1 MRTASDALQIIR
13 AAGKDVT
20 HVDLE
25 GCDRAVTD
33 ADVPSFFLAAP
44 STSGTI
50 TGASFAKCSRLTDK
64 AIEALTTTTA
74 SRGTPVS
81 EMVERLNIAGCS
93 PGVTREGLLKLAGGR
108 SGGFPSLLE
117 LDVSGC
123 GGVKGAV
130 AVPPRTTLRSLR
142 ALNLH
147 ALTAFTAQLPASS
160 PLESIALTE
169 CKSLTDLRVS
179 VAGLKTLNAA
189 GCKRLT
195 RLELHCATLESLVLQ
210 HCVDLASPIAC
221 NTPNLST
228 ELNVNGCASLRT
240 DAAAAMINASRRLR
254 RVRASGLLAARGAMT
269 IAGRCLREVCVDG
282 CGNLAELKVRAPLMK
297 LSARGCKTLS
307 AVWIEDPP
315 AAAEGEEE
323 EEEGSTIAAEAAA
336 AASEAKSGRL
346 TVELRNCGALTRI
359 VGVRAAALEERLSLD
374 VVGCGSLPASARR
387 GG

>member
-1 MRTASDALQIIR
+1 
-13 AAGKDVT
+13 
-20 HVDLE
+20 
-25 GCDRAVTD
+25 
-33 ADVPSFFLAAP
+33 
-44 STSGTI
+44 
-50 TGASFAKCSRLTDK
+50 
-64 AIEALTTTTA
+64 
-74 SRGTPVS
+74 
-81 EMVERLNIAGCS
+81 
-93 PGVTREGLLKLAGGR
+93 LLKLAGGR

>member
-50 TGASFAKCSRLTDK
+50 TGASFVKCSRLTDK

-240 DAAAAMINASRRLR
+240 DAAR
-254 RVRASGLLAARGAMT
+254 RVTRQRFRSFVRSFVRVVDVTSTVARE
-269 IAGRCLREVCVDG
+269 RF
-282 CGNLAELKVRAPLMK
+282 VRVNSCALAPL
-297 LSARGCKTLS
+297 SS
-307 AVWIEDPP
+307 
-315 AAAEGEEE
+315 
-323 EEEGSTIAAEAAA
+323 
-336 AASEAKSGRL
+336 RL
-346 TVELRNCGALTRI
+346 VSSCSCSSRI
-359 VGVRAAALEERLSLD
+359 VSQKRLQNSRFIMHPSSRTARLST
-374 VVGCGSLPASARR
+374 
-387 GG
+387 